1 MQRCLQSPAAI
12 QTAISKHLAN
22 LLFSKT
28 VFYVITASLIN
39 DAEIPKVLI
48 KAVFYVVSTVFKK
61 KDINQHNKILLE
73 HAPKKY

>member
-12 QTAISKHLAN
+12 QTPISKHLAN

-39 DAEIPKVLI
+39 DAEITKVLI
-48 KAVFYVVSTVFKK
+48 KAVFYFVSTVFKK
-61 KDINQHNKILLE
+61 EDINQHNKILLE